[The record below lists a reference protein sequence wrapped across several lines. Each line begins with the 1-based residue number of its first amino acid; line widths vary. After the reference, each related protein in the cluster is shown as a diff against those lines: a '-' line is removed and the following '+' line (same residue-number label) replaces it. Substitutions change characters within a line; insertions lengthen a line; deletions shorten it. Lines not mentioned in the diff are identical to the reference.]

1 MTESLV
7 CLRAVR
13 KSFGRAEVLHGLDL
27 DVPAGRIT
35 GLLGPSGHGK
45 TTLVNIIV
53 GASRMTSGQ
62 GTVLG
67 DSLPPAT
74 VKRQIGFM
82 PQSDAVYDDLT
93 GEQNLR
99 YFGALYGLDKK
110 ALDAAIPRTL
120 ADVSLT
126 AEPRKL
132 VGAYSGG
139 MKRRLSL
146 AIALLHSPR
155 LLVLDE
161 PTVGLDPVH
170 RIRLWA
176 TFRELTAGGAT
187 LLITTH
193 VMDEAA
199 GCDDIVMLHD
209 GRIIAQGAPNALI
222 AQVDGV
228 DDLEAAFLA
237 FEEQAERAA
246 LAQPAG
252 GASDA

>member
-1 MTESLV
+1 MTDPLV
-7 CLRAVR
+7 QLRAVR
-13 KSFGRAEVLHGLDL
+13 KSFGRAEILHGIDL

-45 TTLVNIIV
+45 TTLVNIVV
-53 GASRMTSGQ
+53 GASRMTSGH
-62 GTVLG
+62 GAVLG
-67 DSLPPAT
+67 QPLPPAK

-99 YFGALYGLDKK
+99 YFGALHGLDSK
-110 ALDAAIPRTL
+110 ALGEAIPRAL
-120 ADVSLT
+120 AAVSL
-126 AEPRKL
+126 ASQPRKL

-170 RIRLWA
+170 RIRLWT
-176 TFRELTAGGAT
+176 TFRELTAAGAT

-209 GRIIAQGAPNALI
+209 GRIIARGAPEELA
-222 AQVDGV
+222 AQTGAK
-228 DDLEAAFLA
+228 DLEEAFLA
-237 FEEQAERAA
+237 FEEAAEAE
-246 LAQPAG
+246 G
-252 GASDA
+252 GDAHA

>member
-1 MTESLV
+1 MTDSLV
-7 CLRAVR
+7 RLRGVR

-27 DVPAGRIT
+27 DVPAGQIT
-35 GLLGPSGHGK
+35 GLVGPSGHGK
-45 TTLVNIIV
+45 TTLVSIIV
-53 GASRMTSGQ
+53 GAARMTSGE
-62 GTVLG
+62 GAVLG
-67 DSLPPAT
+67 QGLPPKQA
-74 VKRQIGFM
+74 KRQIGYM

-99 YFGALYGLDKK
+99 YFGALSGMTKS
-110 ALDAAIPRTL
+110 ALDEAIPRTL
-120 ADVSLT
+120 GDVSLT
-126 AEPRKL
+126 VEPRKV

-161 PTVGLDPVH
+161 PTVGLDPLH

-176 TFRELTAGGAT
+176 TFRALTAGGAT

-199 GCDDIVMLHD
+199 GCDDLAMIHD
-209 GRIIAQGAPNALI
+209 GRVIARGAPAALV
-222 AQVDGV
+222 AESGAA
-228 DDLEAAFLA
+228 DLEAAFLA
-237 FEEQAERAA
+237 FEARAEAK
-246 LAQPAG
+246 G
-252 GASDA
+252 GQGDA